1 MVCLC
6 RGEGQTGADIL
17 LLKIRK
23 IAQHFGLAYTGGKKI
38 ENVLHHNTHTAD
50 ARATPALIRIE
61 GDAIHDTEPNSHAEG
76 SKGSARGS
84 HRHRAGRAV
93 AAGAPPRRRAAWAL
107 PPIDRTLDGRGK
119 TVIFRVI
126 SMDNPEPETSETVT
140 ARIRA
145 ALEHLPPERLIA
157 APDCGMKYI
166 SADLASRSSKA
177 PWPRVRRSCAAN

>member
-1 MVCLC
+1 M
-6 RGEGQTGADIL
+6 
-17 LLKIRK
+17 
-23 IAQHFGLAYTGGKKI
+23 
-38 ENVLHHNTHTAD
+38 
-50 ARATPALIRIE
+50 
-61 GDAIHDTEPNSHAEG
+61 
-76 SKGSARGS
+76 
-84 HRHRAGRAV
+84 
-93 AAGAPPRRRAAWAL
+93 AL

-166 SADLASRSSKA
+166 SADPASPWSGSRGRPRSDK
-177 PWPRVRRSCAAN
+177 PVHRPRPHGGRLGPVAGLSFEPCW